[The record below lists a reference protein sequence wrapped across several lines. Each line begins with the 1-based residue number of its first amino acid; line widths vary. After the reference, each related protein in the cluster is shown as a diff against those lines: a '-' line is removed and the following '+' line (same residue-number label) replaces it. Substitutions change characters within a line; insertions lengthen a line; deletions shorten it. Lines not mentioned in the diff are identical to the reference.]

1 MMTVSRGAHDG
12 TTPLDPDDTRRCPTG
27 DACDTC
33 GAVDDLA
40 VGTGETPL
48 GICCLT
54 LCGSCAEAGD
64 TPSWTLAQAMAHVIE
79 HAEHLGTTLDALA
92 AADRRRRETEPRATC
107 TGASELCG
115 SEPGQTC
122 DRDCPALAPDVP
134 RAVAPRPVDVSHVP
148 ALANLARILSPGV

>member
-12 TTPLDPDDTRRCPTG
+12 TTPLDPDDTRRCPLG

-64 TPSWTLAQAMAHVIE
+64 TPSWSIPVAMGRVIE
-79 HAEHLGTTLDALA
+79 HADHLGTNLDALA
-92 AADRRRRETEPRATC
+92 AAARRLRETRPQPPC

-115 SEPGQTC
+115 SEPGQPC
-122 DRDCPALAPDVP
+122 DRQCPALPADEPD
-134 RAVAPRPVDVSHVP
+134 PVDLSRAP
-148 ALANLARILSPGV
+148 ALANLGRILTGL